1 MELALPNNYVEIK
14 EDEMMYLDGGNW
26 WDLATDLSTILGVEI
41 KVANLILSSVA
52 ITNPWLLPVMACVGV
67 GSAAAFLWRVYER
80 LF

>member
-1 MELALPNNYVEIK
+1 MELALPSNYVEIK
-14 EDEMMYLDGGNW
+14 EDEMMYLDGGDW
-26 WDLATDLSTILGVEI
+26 WDLVGDISLIMGIE
-41 KVANLILSSVA
+41 KGVANLILSSVA